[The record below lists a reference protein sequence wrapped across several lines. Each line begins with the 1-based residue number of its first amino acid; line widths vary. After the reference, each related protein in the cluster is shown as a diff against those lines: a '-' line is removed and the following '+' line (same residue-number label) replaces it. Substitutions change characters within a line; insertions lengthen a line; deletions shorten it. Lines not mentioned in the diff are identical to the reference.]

1 MKRFLKSRRDLSLD
15 RMFETRS
22 EAWAAVG
29 LEFEVNRREVQQAR
43 RRLIVLIVA
52 LAAVIW
58 GDTQMNHHFALVARH
73 VASHHRH
80 APGNWYAPQGVFTA
94 IAVIAVLALGWLIS
108 RDLSRIAPAF
118 FRRLDPSTA
127 GPVEFLVRLFSV
139 AATAL
144 GALAVA
150 GISFHA
156 LLVGGAFTAVVLG
169 LAAQQTLGNLFAGMV
184 LLSARPFRLGE
195 RIRLQAGVVGGTTEG
210 IVSQLGLLYTTLAR
224 GDDRIMIPNNVV
236 LAAIVVPLREPES
249 VDVKVRL
256 DAGVRPT
263 HVQAILDSEVN
274 TPTRTPPS
282 VLLEEIDGDEVIVR
296 IQATPERHEEGAKLA
311 DEIISALASV
321 TGEHDIEPEP
331 TPGGWSYDAEHQR
344 AGPERQGPDEQN
356 RPPAAEDRRAEPA
369 LKAER
374 QRARVPGRKPRI

>member
-1 MKRFLKSRRDLSLD
+1 MKRFFKSRKDLSLD

-22 EAWAAVG
+22 DAWAAVG
-29 LEFEVNRREVQQAR
+29 LDFEVNRREVKRSR
-43 RRLIVLIVA
+43 RRLSLLVVVLA
-52 LAAVIW
+52 FVIW
-58 GDTQMNHHFALVARH
+58 GDGRMNNHFTLLAAAHSAAQKKHLAD
-73 VASHHRH
+73 
-80 APGNWYAPQGVFTA
+80 WYLPQTLFT
-94 IAVIAVLALGWLIS
+94 IIAVLAILILGWMIS
-108 RDLSRIAPAF
+108 RDLSRIAPAL

-127 GPVEFLVRLFSV
+127 GPVEFLVRLFAV

-156 LLVGGAFTAVVLG
+156 LLVGGAFTAVVVG

-195 RIRLQAGVVGGTTEG
+195 RIRLQAGAVGGSAEG

-236 LAAIVVPLREPES
+236 LAAAVVPLREPDS

-256 DAGVRPT
+256 SSGVRPT
-263 HVQAILDSEVN
+263 HVQAILDSEVS

-282 VLLEEIDGDEVIVR
+282 VLLEEIDGDEVVVR
-296 IQATPERHEEGAKLA
+296 VHATPERREEGAKLA
-311 DEIISALASV
+311 DEIIAALASV
-321 TGEHDIEPEP
+321 TGEHEV
-331 TPGGWSYDAEHQR
+331 
-344 AGPERQGPDEQN
+344 ERQ
-356 RPPAAEDRRAEPA
+356 PPGAEDGERRPA
-369 LKAER
+369 
-374 QRARVPGRKPRI
+374 QSGRFST